1 MPSFSH
7 SKIGT
12 FENCKLQ
19 FRYRYIDRIKVDVED
34 TIETYLGSR
43 VHETLEKLYRDLR
56 FEKDISIDG
65 LLDYFNKKWKESW
78 KDSIK
83 IVSQEYSEENYRK
96 MGERYI
102 RDYFNHYRPFDQGK
116 VLGLETQD
124 FLTLDDHGRYSY
136 HIRIDRLM
144 DMGRGLYEVH
154 DYKTNNTLPAQEDL
168 DNDRQLAM
176 YALWVKKHFKD
187 FKKVRLV
194 WHFVAFDKEM
204 ESFRTEKQL
213 EDLRQEVLSQI
224 CLMEAARDFPPHVSS
239 LCRWCLYQA
248 ICPMWKHEKEL
259 EEKPVDEWQDDDG
272 LKLVDEY
279 VKVKQDWENQKK
291 AAEEK
296 LEKLKEAIFRFC
308 REKDFQVVTG
318 TDNKITVREQDTI
331 KFPGKNTQERFELV
345 KFLKD
350 AGKFESVIDLDVFA
364 LKKIF
369 ENRDWDEDIL
379 TALEKYAVKET
390 GFSLSVSKK

>member
-65 LLDYFNKKWKESW
+65 LLDYFNKKWKENW

-259 EEKPVDEWQDDDG
+259 KEKPVYEWQDDDG

-291 AAEEK
+291 SGGRK
-296 LEKLKEAIFRFC
+296 TGKTQRS
-308 REKDFQVVTG
+308 DFP
-318 TDNKITVREQDTI
+318 
-331 KFPGKNTQERFELV
+331 FLPGE
-345 KFLKD
+345 
-350 AGKFESVIDLDVFA
+350 
-364 LKKIF
+364 
-369 ENRDWDEDIL
+369 
-379 TALEKYAVKET
+379 
-390 GFSLSVSKK
+390 GFSGRYRDG

>member
-56 FEKDISIDG
+56 FEKDISLDG
-65 LLDYFNKKWKESW
+65 LLDYFNKKWKENW

-83 IVSQEYSEENYRK
+83 IVSQEYSAENYRK

-296 LEKLKEAIFRFC
+296 LEKLKEAIVRFC
-308 REKDFQVVTG
+308 REKGFQVVTG

-345 KFLKD
+345 KFLRD

-379 TALEKYAVKET
+379 TALGKYTVKET
-390 GFSLSVSKK
+390 SFSLSVSKK

>member
-65 LLDYFNKKWKESW
+65 LLDYFNKKWKENW

-213 EDLRQEVLSQI
+213 EDLRQFCPKFVLWKPRGTFP
-224 CLMEAARDFPPHVSS
+224 LMSPACAGGACTRQYAPCGST
-239 LCRWCLYQA
+239 
-248 ICPMWKHEKEL
+248 
-259 EEKPVDEWQDDDG
+259 
-272 LKLVDEY
+272 
-279 VKVKQDWENQKK
+279 KK
-291 AAEEK
+291 SWRK
-296 LEKLKEAIFRFC
+296 NLSMSGRMM
-308 REKDFQVVTG
+308 
-318 TDNKITVREQDTI
+318 TV
-331 KFPGKNTQERFELV
+331 
-345 KFLKD
+345 
-350 AGKFESVIDLDVFA
+350 
-364 LKKIF
+364 
-369 ENRDWDEDIL
+369 
-379 TALEKYAVKET
+379 
-390 GFSLSVSKK
+390 

>member
-56 FEKDISIDG
+56 FEKDISLDG
-65 LLDYFNKKWKESW
+65 LLDYFNKKWKENW

-83 IVSQEYSEENYRK
+83 IVSQQYSEENYRK

-176 YALWVKKHFKD
+176 YALWVKNHFKD

-204 ESFRTEKQL
+204 DSFRTEKQL
-213 EDLRQEVLSQI
+213 EDLRQEVLSRI
-224 CLMEAARDFPPHVSS
+224 CLIEATRDFPPHVSS

-259 EEKPVDEWQDDDG
+259 EEKPVDEWRDDDG

-279 VKVKQDWENQKK
+279 VKVKKEWEDQKK
-291 AAEEK
+291 ASEEK
-296 LEKLKEAIFRFC
+296 LEKLKEAIIRYC
-308 REKDFQVVTG
+308 QEKDIQVVAG

-345 KFLKD
+345 KFLRD
-350 AGKFESVIDLDVFA
+350 SGKYESVIDLDVHS
-364 LKKIF
+364 LKKIV

-379 TALEKYAVKET
+379 AALEKYAIKET

>member
-187 FKKVRLV
+187 FKKIRLV

-369 ENRDWDEDIL
+369 ENRDWGEDIL
-379 TALEKYAVKET
+379 TALDKYAVKET
-390 GFSLSVSKK
+390 GFSLRVSKK

>member
-56 FEKDISIDG
+56 FEKEISLDG

-213 EDLRQEVLSQI
+213 EDLRQEVLSRI
-224 CLMEAARDFPPHVSS
+224 CLIEATRDFSPHVSS

-259 EEKPVDEWQDDDG
+259 EEKPVDEWLDDDG

-279 VKVKQDWENQKK
+279 VKVKQEWEDQKK
-291 AAEEK
+291 ASEEK
-296 LEKLKEAIFRFC
+296 LEKLKEAIFRYC
-308 REKDFQVVTG
+308 REKGIQVVAG
-318 TDNKITVREQDTI
+318 TDNRITVREQDTI

-345 KFLKD
+345 KFLRD
-350 AGKFESVIDLDVFA
+350 SGKFESVIDLDVHS
-364 LKKIF
+364 LKKIV
-369 ENRDWDEDIL
+369 ENRDWEEDIL
-379 TALEKYAVKET
+379 AALEKYAIKERSS
-390 GFSLSVSKK
+390 SLSVSKK

>member
-291 AAEEK
+291 TAEEK
-296 LEKLKEAIFRFC
+296 LEKLSEAIFRFC

-331 KFPGKNTQERFELV
+331 KFPGKNTQERLELV

>member
-34 TIETYLGSR
+34 TVETFLGTR

-56 FEKDISIDG
+56 FEKDISLDG
-65 LLDYFNKKWKESW
+65 LLDYFNKKWKENW

-83 IVSQEYSEENYRK
+83 IVSQEYSAENYRK
-96 MGERYI
+96 MGERYV

-124 FLTLDDHGRYSY
+124 FLTLDDQGRYSY

-176 YALWVKKHFKD
+176 YALWVKKNFKD

-204 ESFRTEKQL
+204 ESFRTEEQL

-239 LCRWCLYQA
+239 LCRWCLYQGM
-248 ICPMWKHEKEL
+248 CPMWKHEKEL

-272 LKLVDEY
+272 LKQE
-279 VKVKQDWENQKK
+279 WEDQKK
-291 AAEEK
+291 ASEEK
-296 LEKLKEAIFRFC
+296 LEKLKEEILRFC
-308 REKDFQVVTG
+308 REKDVQVVAG
-318 TDNKITVREQDTI
+318 TDNKITVREQLVI

-345 KFLKD
+345 KVLKD
-350 AGKFESVIDLDVFA
+350 TGKFESVIDLDVFA
-364 LKKIF
+364 LKKIV
-369 ENRDWDEDIL
+369 ENREWNENIL
-379 TALEKYAVKET
+379 VALDKYSVKET
-390 GFSLSVSKK
+390 SFSLSVSKK

>member
-65 LLDYFNKKWKESW
+65 LLDYFNKKWKENW

>member
-65 LLDYFNKKWKESW
+65 LLDYFNKKWKENW

-83 IVSQEYSEENYRK
+83 IVSQEYSAENYRK

-187 FKKVRLV
+187 FKKIRLV

>member
-65 LLDYFNKKWKESW
+65 LLDYFNKKWKENW

-102 RDYFNHYRPFDQGK
+102 RDYFNHYRPFDQGN

-187 FKKVRLV
+187 FKKIRLV

-291 AAEEK
+291 AVEEK
-296 LEKLKEAIFRFC
+296 LEKLSEAIFRFC

>member
-65 LLDYFNKKWKESW
+65 LLDYFNKKWKENW

-291 AAEEK
+291 AVEEK

>member
-34 TIETYLGSR
+34 TIETFLGSR

-65 LLDYFNKKWKESW
+65 LLDYFNKKWKENW

-83 IVSQEYSEENYRK
+83 IVSQEYSAENYRK

-259 EEKPVDEWQDDDG
+259 EDKPVDEWQDDDG

-296 LEKLKEAIFRFC
+296 LEKLSEAIFRFC
-308 REKDFQVVTG
+308 REKGFQVVTG

-345 KFLKD
+345 KFLRD

-379 TALEKYAVKET
+379 TALDKYTVKET
-390 GFSLSVSKK
+390 SFSLSVSKK

>member
-65 LLDYFNKKWKESW
+65 LLDYFNKKWKENW

-331 KFPGKNTQERFELV
+331 KFPGKNTQERLELV